1 MRAWIADRLTPDIK
15 YLVRYCA
22 TILWALACALLF
34 VWPATARSEEQRPG
48 VEQPASQAPVDKHGE
63 YHTPL
68 AGDELNTSFLGHPV
82 HIPARNR
89 EDVLA
94 IITLGGI
101 YFHPRLGGADA
112 LPMGALY
119 WRQRWE
125 KYNVRTVA
133 SIVQNELDLTRS
145 FGEFELLG
153 HFENETIPYPTAE
166 IVNGREVKESSI
178 LWGTV
183 SGWLG
188 AGWRKK
194 VAPFHID
201 NDLKLQAF
209 YHAGYLYSKPTSDT
223 GANVRLPPDTYVHGL
238 RFRAR
243 YDSFSRNL
251 MELPHEGW
259 AGGMDLELTRRNT
272 WSDANYGGLDLSGD
286 STRDYVR
293 FSGYL
298 SGAVGI
304 PWLSERNRLLASV
317 YGGFAPGHNL
327 DRFSAFQI
335 GGGPFPSENV
345 DLIRHPYPGAMFNQ
359 FYVSDYAIGT
369 VEYRRELLFFLY
381 LHLRETFMWANRN
394 IFSSQ
399 QLFSQAR
406 GNAFSVGLTSGF
418 FWQSQLYLEFTRDNG
433 ILRNGASGNSM
444 LLLWSKIF

>member
-1 MRAWIADRLTPDIK
+1 MTRHITCLLWFCPN
-15 YLVRYCA
+15 
-22 TILWALACALLF
+22 ILCALACALFL
-34 VWPATARSEEQRPG
+34 VWPATVRAEEPLPMAEKRA
-48 VEQPASQAPVDKHGE
+48 VQAPNDEHE

-68 AGDELNTSFLGHPV
+68 AGDELTTSLLGYPI
-82 HIPARNR
+82 HIPGRNR
-89 EDVLA
+89 DNVFA
-94 IITLGGI
+94 VITLGGI
-101 YFHPRLGGADA
+101 YFHPRLGGSDA
-112 LPMGALY
+112 LPIGALY
-119 WRQRWE
+119 WRHRWE
-125 KYNVRTVA
+125 KYNVRTVV
-133 SIVQNELDLTRS
+133 SIFENEVDLTRS
-145 FGEFELLG
+145 FGELELLG
-153 HFENETIPYPTAE
+153 HLENETLPAPTAE

-178 LWGTV
+178 LWGTF

-188 AGWRKK
+188 AGWRKP
-194 VAPFHID
+194 VAPFHVD

-209 YHAGYLYSKPTSDT
+209 YHAGYLYSHTTSDT
-223 GANVRLPPDTYVHGL
+223 GAKVRLPPDTLVHGIRL
-238 RFRAR
+238 RAR

-251 MELPHEGW
+251 MELPHAGW

-272 WSDANYGGLDLSGD
+272 WSDANYGGLDYSGA
-286 STRDYVR
+286 STRDYTK

-304 PWLSERNRLLASV
+304 PGLSERNRLLASV
-317 YGGFAPGHNL
+317 YGGFSPGHHL
-327 DRFSAFQI
+327 DRFSAFRI

-345 DLIRHPYPGAMFNQ
+345 DLIRHPYPGAVFNQ

-399 QLFSQAR
+399 QRVSEAN

-418 FWQSQLYLEFTRDNG
+418 YWNSQLYLEFTRDNG
-433 ILRNGASGNSM
+433 ILRNGASGDSL